1 MNHRLHRLLPL
12 LVLLAFLPAFWPAAA
27 HQGPPF
33 PILVD
38 QRAGPYVVSVWT
50 DPDIGVGTFFVIL
63 EAPKGSTLPAGTRVQ
78 VGVQPVSKRL
88 REAVYEARLQP
99 APSGSPRYFTQVP
112 FDRGEMWRVRILVNG
127 SAGGGTLA
135 AEVEATPAG
144 SLGRIDLLLYLLPF
158 LGVGFLWLKAV
169 LRRRGSGKAGK
180 P

>member
-1 MNHRLHRLLPL
+1 MMNHRLLPL
-12 LVLLAFLPAFWPAAA
+12 LVLALLGVTRPAAA

-50 DPDIGVGTFFVIL
+50 DPDIGIGTFFVIL
-63 EAPKGSTLPAGTRVQ
+63 ETPKGAALPAGTRVQ
-78 VGVQPVSKRL
+78 VGVQPVTKRL

-99 APSGSPRYFTQVP
+99 ASSGAPRYFTQVP
-112 FDRGEMWRVRILVNG
+112 FDRGEMWRIRILVNG
-127 SAGGGTLA
+127 GAGGGILA
-135 AEVEATPAG
+135 AEVEATPEG

-158 LGVGFLWLKAV
+158 LGIGFLWLKAV